1 MNVLLRTDLTIEIKQ
16 IL

>member
-16 IL
+16 KL